1 MSSDEDYIANL
12 QYDENDPDIE
22 TMYMIKSIFNVNEMP
37 TTAYVLKDVIIAGI
51 LFAIFSI
58 PVIDEFINKILK
70 LTTPSVI
77 PCIAI
82 KVIVFMTII
91 FFSQNYSLAFT

>member
-1 MSSDEDYIANL
+1 MSSDEDYISNL
-12 QYDENDPDIE
+12 QYDQDEPDLE
-22 TMYMIKSIFNVNEMP
+22 TMYMIKSIFNVKEISN
-37 TTAYVLKDVIIAGI
+37 TAYNFKDIIIAGI

-82 KVIVFMTII
+82 KVVVFMTII